1 MRKHA
6 RLLLGKVARQKHHS
20 RRRNEHFARILGNVL
35 EVRISTCKTSR
46 NGARLIKRP
55 VDPPIRLDLFWERLE
70 IGSEQL
76 RFFPVLQ
83 KQRNAFMMRS
93 KFLEYLRL
101 RGRSEERR
109 VGKECRSRGWEGQ
122 EHRRSR

>member
-1 MRKHA
+1 
-6 RLLLGKVARQKHHS
+6 LLLGKVARQKHHS

-83 KQRNAFMMRS
+83 KQLNAFMIRS
-93 KFLEYLRL
+93 EFLKYFRL
-101 RGRSEERR
+101 RRLLFVFRKMLPEL
-109 VGKECRSRGWEGQ
+109 
-122 EHRRSR
+122 